1 MSDENGVLLDKLR
14 GLVGKPA
21 GPPFSAWDAVNQP
34 MIRHWCDAVGDT
46 NPIYTDP
53 SAAAS
58 SAHGQIVAPPTML
71 QAWTMKGLVP
81 PTSEG
86 GGAQEELM
94 GLLDSAGFT
103 SVVATNCE
111 QEYARYLHLGDELT
125 AEQVIEDV
133 SPEKHTALGDGHFVT
148 TRTEFRDQNGDVVGT
163 MRFRIL
169 KFRPPQQLK
178 STEKR
183 EAKAPPPAPP
193 RNQDNAFFWE
203 GVDRGELLIQHCT
216 SCGRLRHPPRPM
228 CPNCQSLEWDT
239 VQASGKGEVFSFI
252 IPHHPQVPFFEYPY
266 VVAVIALEEGTRLI
280 SNVIDVDPHEV
291 QIGMPVEVRFTKV
304 ADELTL
310 PLFAPA

>member
-1 MSDENGVLLDKLR
+1 MSDDDALLDKLR
-14 GLVGKPA
+14 GLVGRPS
-21 GPPFSAWDAVNQP
+21 GPPSRAWDAVNQA

-53 SAAAS
+53 AAAAS
-58 SAHGQIVAPPTML
+58 SVHGQIVAPPTML

-81 PTSEG
+81 PPSEG
-86 GGAQEELM
+86 AGAQEELM
-94 GLLDSAGFT
+94 GVLDAAGFT

-111 QEYARYLHLGDELT
+111 QEYERYLHIGDELT

-133 SPEKHTALGDGHFVT
+133 SPEKHTALGDGHFVS
-148 TRTEFRDQNGDVVGT
+148 TRTDFRDRNGELVAS

-178 STEKR
+178 EP
-183 EAKAPPPAPP
+183 KAPRPRPP

-228 CPNCQSLEWDT
+228 CPNCQSPDWDT
-239 VQASGKGEVFSFI
+239 VTASGKGEVFSFI
-252 IPHHPQVPFFEYPY
+252 IPHYPQVPMFEYPY

-280 SNVIDVDPHEV
+280 SNVVDIDPGDVT
-291 QIGMPVEVRFTKV
+291 IGMPVEVRFV
-304 ADELTL
+304 AVDDELTL